1 MAREPLRYNV
11 PIVDANGVPTETF
24 QRLWAESVA
33 SRGPVFRL
41 IDGQTP
47 QTRGDLVV
55 TITGDDTLIFQYKGS
70 DGVTRSGSVA
80 LV

>member
-11 PIVDANGVPTETF
+11 PIVDANGFPTETF
-24 QRLWAESVA
+24 QRLWSELVA
-33 SRGPVFRL
+33 SPGPVFRL
-41 IDGQTP
+41 VDGQTP

-55 TITGDDTLIFQYKGS
+55 TITGDDTLTFQYKGS
-70 DGVTRSGSVA
+70 DGVTRAGSIT